1 MPPTNHKP
9 TLTHQPYTYRNRTVE
24 VPDGYLAVGYIVGVH
39 GMRGELKLELFTDF
53 PERFAPG
60 VQLFIGEDLSET
72 EVLSARPHQKYLL
85 LRLAGFDRREDA
97 ETLRGSWLFVDE
109 NEAVELEAGS
119 YWVHDIIGLTVQT
132 EAGEIL
138 GEIQD
143 VIFTGANEV
152 YIVETVETVNAG
164 RDLLLPAIEEV
175 VRAVDLD
182 AQLMTV
188 RLLPGLLDEAPSS
201 PQA

>member
-9 TLTHQPYTYRNRTVE
+9 TLTHQTYIYRNRTVE

-60 VQLFIGEDLSET
+60 VQLFIGEDLRET

-201 PQA
+201 PEA